1 MNSIEIII
9 LLGFDIANMKS
20 VNNAR
25 ARKHAY
31 LYTNITTTLQ
41 TYFCIY
47 FNIYEMKL
55 FLFIYN
61 S

>member
-9 LLGFDIANMKS
+9 LLGFDVTNMKS

-25 ARKHAY
+25 ACKHA
-31 LYTNITTTLQ
+31 YTNITITLK

-47 FNIYEMKL
+47 FNINEMKL